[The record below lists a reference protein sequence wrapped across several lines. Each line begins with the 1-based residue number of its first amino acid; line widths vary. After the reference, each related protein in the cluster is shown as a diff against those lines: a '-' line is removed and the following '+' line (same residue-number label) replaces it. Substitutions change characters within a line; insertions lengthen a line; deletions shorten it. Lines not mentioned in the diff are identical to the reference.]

1 MGRGFKSGTSAPTAA
16 NLGNCGR
23 LQRGGSSPGDVMI
36 HSDPP
41 RVKDSE
47 TNSELGQ
54 LLRFIFRKNLDVEG
68 HWKKHLMG
76 GGERLS
82 HEAPSYPLGDAIT
95 TPRRIDGMRGGRGG
109 GFKCGALKCGTL
121 K

>member
-1 MGRGFKSGTSAPTAA
+1 
-16 NLGNCGR
+16 
-23 LQRGGSSPGDVMI
+23 MI

-109 GFKCGALKCGTL
+109 DSNAGH
-121 K
+121 

>member
-1 MGRGFKSGTSAPTAA
+1 
-16 NLGNCGR
+16 
-23 LQRGGSSPGDVMI
+23 MI

-95 TPRRIDGMRGGRGG
+95 TPRRIDGMRGGRRGIQMR
-109 GFKCGALKCGTL
+109 GTKMRDTKNAGHL
-121 K
+121 PS